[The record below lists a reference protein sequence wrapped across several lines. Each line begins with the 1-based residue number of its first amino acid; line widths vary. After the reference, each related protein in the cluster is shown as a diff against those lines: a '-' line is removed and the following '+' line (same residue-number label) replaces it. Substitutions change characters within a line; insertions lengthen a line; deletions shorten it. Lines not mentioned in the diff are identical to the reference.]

1 MLHVLSSI
9 TSRQSTSNISHW
21 DREASPDSVHHWHSP
36 ADQPLKGLIRIS
48 ENVLIIFRPRTSH
61 PHNSIILLEVQLT
74 KLTIIGNANTL
85 WLTHHITY
93 NPSILLITLCMALY
107 EQRLIWTLPTSMEIL
122 LSADLTSIYYALAG
136 NSLCWNVNPT
146 LYCKIFCL
154 KFLHPI
160 L

>member
-21 DREASPDSVHHWHSP
+21 DSEASPDSVHHWHSP

-93 NPSILLITLCMALY
+93 KPFNTIDYSLYGIVWTTSYLNSSNLNGDPLICWSDFYLLCTRWKFVMLK
-107 EQRLIWTLPTSMEIL
+107 
-122 LSADLTSIYYALAG
+122 
-136 NSLCWNVNPT
+136 
-146 LYCKIFCL
+146 CKSNFVL
-154 KFLHPI
+154 
-160 L
+160 